1 MTNEDDHLKLTP
13 SSTYEIKIRKRR
25 ACQLKALVVLVALF
39 AAVCI
44 GCIMAYFFIKY
55 NNEHEKYLKYTQG
68 MVADRNSKFYSN
80 SLDFFFKYKN

>member
-1 MTNEDDHLKLTP
+1 MSSSVASTSEDDPHLKLTTSP
-13 SSTYEIKIRKRR
+13 YEIKIRKRR

-55 NNEHEKYLKYTQG
+55 KNEHEQYLKYTQN
-68 MVADRNSKFYSN
+68 MVAERTCNFN
-80 SLDFFFKYKN
+80 FKI